1 MSTKKDVLLF
11 LTRLKIIAGTS
22 FDLVWTEKN
31 KAAMVRLGYTGTRD
45 ILPHIFALTVQ
56 DYVDG
61 PCPDRDTN
69 YPDPVWIFAPTIEQ
83 TIFYVKLKIIGNQVR
98 CLSFHE
104 AGKPIGRYPFRE
116 NSPTR
121 KENDND

>member
-11 LTRLKIIAGTS
+11 LTRLKIIAGKS
-22 FDLVWTEKN
+22 FDFVWTEKN
-31 KAAMVRLGYTGTRD
+31 KDAMICLGYTSTRD
-45 ILPHIFALTVQ
+45 ILPHIFALTIQ

-61 PCPDRDTN
+61 PCLDRDTN

-83 TIFYVKLKIIGNQVR
+83 TTFYIKLKIIGNQVR

-104 AGKPIGRYPFRE
+104 AEKSISRYPFRKNPPSE
-116 NSPTR
+116 R
-121 KENDND
+121 RMDND